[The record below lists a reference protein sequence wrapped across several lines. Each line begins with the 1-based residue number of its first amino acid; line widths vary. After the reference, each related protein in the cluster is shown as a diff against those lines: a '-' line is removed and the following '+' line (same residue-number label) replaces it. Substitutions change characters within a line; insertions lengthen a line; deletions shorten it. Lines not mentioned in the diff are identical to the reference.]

1 MHIKESMCRSNNG
14 RREEALWTDRWTVDS
29 IAVHFVD
36 TSLRHKILLKLGVIL
51 GRLINNKIKKQNTN
65 INGNANLNLH
75 TNILKT
81 GTVLFNDI
89 ITNLVQ

>member
-1 MHIKESMCRSNNG
+1 MMHIKESMCRSNNG

-51 GRLINNKIKKQNTN
+51 GRLINNKIKKQN
-65 INGNANLNLH
+65 L
-75 TNILKT
+75 ILKFISRGCLRFIHLT
-81 GTVLFNDI
+81 KLTTFFFKSDFI
-89 ITNLVQ
+89 